1 MIGLPFRAEQH
12 QKWASWTKERG
23 LTGPNTEFEGGRG
36 LMAWSHAQERLSAA
50 RRDEDLVAC
59 MGRGVDDEASGSHAL
74 GTGVG
79 GEKN

>member
-1 MIGLPFRAEQH
+1 
-12 QKWASWTKERG
+12 
-23 LTGPNTEFEGGRG
+23 
-36 LMAWSHAQERLSAA
+36 MAWSHAQERLSAA